1 MATDPLDIIN
11 ALYPPETGAHAILT
25 SHCRAVAERALEVAG
40 RYGKLHPDLPFPDM
54 QFIEEAAL
62 LHDIGIY
69 LTHAPAIGCH
79 GPHPYVCHG
88 VLGRAV
94 LEERGLFRHALVC
107 ERHVGVGLT
116 AREIREQQ
124 LPLPERDM
132 RPQSLEEK
140 IICYADKFF
149 SKKWQQHSRALPLES
164 VVKNL
169 RHYGE
174 DKVSRF
180 LEWQAHFEENGESRL
195 LNAEAAS

>member
-1 MATDPLDIIN
+1 MATEPLDIIN
-11 ALYPPETGAHAILT
+11 QLYPPETEAHAILT
-25 SHCRAVAERALEVAG
+25 AHCRAVAGRALEVAA
-40 RYGKLHPDLPFPDM
+40 RYCELHPDRPVPDM

-116 AREIREQQ
+116 AREIREQH

-132 RPQSLEEK
+132 RPQTLEEE

-149 SKKWQQHSRALPLES
+149 SKKWGRHSRALPFDS

-169 RHYGE
+169 RFYGE
-174 DKVSRF
+174 DQVSRF
-180 LEWQAHFEENGESRL
+180 LEWRLRFEEGAAPRL
-195 LNAEAAS
+195 LSAEAAQ